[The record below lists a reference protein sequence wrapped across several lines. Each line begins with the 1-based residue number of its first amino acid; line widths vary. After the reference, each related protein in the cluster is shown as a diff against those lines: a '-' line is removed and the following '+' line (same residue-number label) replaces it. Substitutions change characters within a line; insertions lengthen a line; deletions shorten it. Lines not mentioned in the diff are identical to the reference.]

1 MFIGAICH
9 VTAAGQKYH
18 FETCITVLQTVGK
31 SVLLCVSVC
40 CSSYTTA
47 VMAALP
53 VTSKVGKVIDNI
65 IKSPED
71 KRLYRG
77 LQLKNGMKLLLI
89 SDATADKSA
98 AALDVHIG
106 M

>member
-1 MFIGAICH
+1 MSP
-9 VTAAGQKYH
+9 
-18 FETCITVLQTVGK
+18 LRGK
-31 SVLLCVSVC
+31 NIILRLVLLYYKLLVNLFYYVCLCVAAL
-40 CSSYTTA
+40 TTA